1 MSLLPVEGLASKR
14 TSSCHLPVRA
24 RVIAWSGL
32 GAADWA
38 RQGAGVEAR
47 AMKTTAASS
56 EEGFIVRSAKFR
68 VQNLFAV
75 TWLHN
80 RGHAGDART
89 LTMAPI
95 YI

>member
-38 RQGAGVEAR
+38 RQGGGVEAK
-47 AMKTTAASS
+47 AMKAVAASS
-56 EEGFIVRSAKFR
+56 EEAFIVLSANPECRTYLPPFDSTTE
-68 VQNLFAV
+68 VIPA
-75 TWLHN
+75 T
-80 RGHAGDART
+80 RGHCGDPRSG
-89 LTMAPI
+89 
-95 YI
+95 